1 MLVFGHIEDMKNYGD
16 VDSLNFAVTSA
27 QYIDRLIHPLAA
39 APPRSVDHGA
49 IVNLNNLPL
58 THLATIQLPKGS
70 RTTLEFTSLSNHIS
84 FLSTTH
90 VLCLIPFLANRL
102 PHRFSDVLATV
113 NDSPRFKLSTLTN
126 TSAAYTDMLA
136 ALSTKLT
143 YDPVARQQCV
153 DELGIKGWRKRR
165 LMLEFEAALVRRGW
179 LERWDVV
186 LEVR

>member
-1 MLVFGHIEDMKNYGD
+1 MKNYGD
-16 VDSLNFAVTSA
+16 VDSLNFSVTSA
-27 QYIDRLIHPLAA
+27 QHIDRLIHPLAA
-39 APPRSVDHGA
+39 APPRSVDHGT

-70 RTTLEFTSLSNHIS
+70 RTTLEFTSLSNHVS
-84 FLSTTH
+84 FLSTTY
-90 VLCLIPFLANRL
+90 VLCLIPFLVNRL

-113 NDSPRFKLSTLTN
+113 NDTSRFKLSTLTN

-143 YDPVARQQCV
+143 YDPAARQQCV
-153 DELGIKGWRKRR
+153 DELGIKGWRKWR

-186 LEVR
+186 LEIR